1 MAAEVLLDDRR
12 THRRASL
19 PPPWVLVVAGV
30 ALFAGVAL
38 RAWILANQVSPTES
52 DEAVLGLIALRLT
65 RGDVHLMYWGQP
77 YGGPVESFLAA
88 PLLAVFGPSVLATKL
103 VGAGLSLASAVVIW
117 RIGRRTV
124 GPTAGVLAAAL
135 FWVWPPYFVFY
146 STKMSI
152 YFGALF
158 LSVLT
163 ALLVIR
169 IAQGDASRWSAPVAG
184 VVAGLAF
191 WASPQTL
198 FLLLP
203 LAAALLPQLLR
214 RWRTSLATAPFVL
227 VGAAPW
233 LVHNARNDWVSLGS
247 VPVDQHVSYVDRVL
261 GVAPQI
267 PLALGLRT
275 FGTERWLH
283 RPLAT
288 VVLVVLAIGL
298 AWVVVRRPHR
308 WWFLGVATLLF
319 PLAYAMSPLSVYSKG
334 GSPRYFLMALP
345 LVTLLLGRAL
355 AAGAGRWHPAIA
367 VVGLLAALT
376 VTVLGLDD
384 LADHRLGWFPGAP
397 DVLVPPDFADLRH
410 LLDEREVDHAY
421 ADYWVS
427 FRATFEVGERT
438 IVAPVQPWL
447 DRYPP
452 YSETVAAAA
461 APAYITLADSA
472 VTERVQRDL
481 EAAGVPFRATSRGA
495 FVLIEPAS
503 AVSRETLVPAYQLQP

>member
-1 MAAEVLLDDRR
+1 MAAKVLLDDRR
-12 THRRASL
+12 TKRRGSAPS
-19 PPPWVLVVAGV
+19 PWVLIVAGV
-30 ALFAGVAL
+30 ALLCGVAL
-38 RAWILANQVSPTES
+38 RAWILANDVSPTES
-52 DEAVLGLIALRLT
+52 DEAVLALIALRLT

-88 PLLAVFGPSVLATKL
+88 PLLAVLGPSVLATKL
-103 VGAGLSLASAVVIW
+103 VGAGLSLASSIVIW

-124 GPTAGVLAAAL
+124 GSTAGVLAGAL
-135 FWVWPPYFVFY
+135 FWMWPPYFVFY

-158 LSVLT
+158 LSVLA
-163 ALLVIR
+163 ALMLIR
-169 IAQGDASRWSAPVAG
+169 IAQGDTHRWTAPVAG
-184 VVAGLAF
+184 VLAGLAF

-203 LAAALLPQLLR
+203 LAGALLPRLLR
-214 RWRTSLATAPFVL
+214 SWRSSALAAPFVV

-233 LVHNARNDWVSLGS
+233 LVHNVRNDWVSFGG

-275 FGTERWLH
+275 FGTERWLL

-298 AWVVVRRPHR
+298 AWVVVRRPDP

-319 PLAYAMSPLSVYSKG
+319 PLAYAMSPLSVYNKG

-355 AAGAGRWHPAIA
+355 AAGASRWHPAVA

-397 DVLVPPDFADLRH
+397 DALVPPDFADLRH
-410 LLDEREVDHAY
+410 LLHERDVEHAY

-427 FRATFEVGERT
+427 FRATFEVGEGS

-452 YSETVAAAA
+452 YSAAVAAADS
-461 APAYITLADSA
+461 PAYITLTDSA
-472 VTERVQRDL
+472 VTERVKSDL
-481 EAAGVPFRATSRGA
+481 EAAGIPFRATTRGP

-503 AVSRETLVPAYQLQP
+503 PVSRETLVPAYQLQP